1 MPRGIRDCS
10 KAIAAVALPLLWSN
24 RVLPGMNLDMRGRT
38 AANMAFASAYATVFH
53 GRPHWLSPRG
63 WRGGLTAAAI
73 VTSGYAAALAVP
85 GIRERLAEIADRAPE
100 VSDAEWVSVH
110 IPLGTVYSEEMIF
123 RATLSPILDDT
134 AGRFGKW
141 LSAATFGLWHVYP
154 ARANGDPIPGAVA
167 ATASAGFVLDELG
180 RRTGSTTAP
189 ALLHLAINAGG
200 ALAPPLARRLVPEI
214 EPDAAPHIPVPDR
227 R

>member
-1 MPRGIRDCS
+1 
-10 KAIAAVALPLLWSN
+10 
-24 RVLPGMNLDMRGRT
+24 MRGRT
-38 AANMAFASAYATVFH
+38 AANVAFASAYALLFD

-63 WRGGLTAAAI
+63 WRVGVAAAG
-73 VTSGYAAALAVP
+73 VTLGGYGVALAVP

-123 RATLSPILDDT
+123 RATLRPLLEDT
-134 AGRFGKW
+134 AGRAGKW
-141 LSAATFGLWHVYP
+141 LSAAVFGLWHIQP
-154 ARANGDPIPGAVA
+154 ARAAGDPVPGAVA
-167 ATASAGFVLDELG
+167 ATAAAGYLFDDLG

-200 ALAPPLARRLVPEI
+200 ALAPPLARRLLPAVAPQA
-214 EPDAAPHIPVPDR
+214 PPHIDVPA
-227 R
+227 